1 MYLNSFTDVK
11 HREFFQREVVQRHRP
26 VRGVGSGSFS
36 DTRFSAL
43 DPNLW
48 KWVGVSAVN
57 MFYQAYVRV
66 HKRRLTDIEKEVVYQ
81 AIRENF
87 SYLDLPSRDGKL
99 PATLAEMVR
108 YYDDV
113 AENKLADNEFLQ
125 WAYRRFDSLPIPSL
139 VFPARIHPMMQPLWQ
154 AITQIAVRPIAV
166 CSAGAAHPKMRE
178 LLGIEWTRRDRA
190 EYTIYLVILR
200 ALWRWAPRR
209 FVLEPLAHN
218 RYRYEKI
225 RDIYSSVLLESFGPA
240 TTETTH
246 DGGQQAASRPI

>member
-1 MYLNSFTDVK
+1 M
-11 HREFFQREVVQRHRP
+11 
-26 VRGVGSGSFS
+26 
-36 DTRFSAL
+36 
-43 DPNLW
+43 
-48 KWVGVSAVN
+48 
-57 MFYQAYVRV
+57 
-66 HKRRLTDIEKEVVYQ
+66 
-81 AIRENF
+81 
-87 SYLDLPSRDGKL
+87 

-178 LLGIEWTRRDRA
+178 LLDIEWTRRDRA

-209 FVLEPLAHN
+209 VVLEPLAHN

-225 RDIYSSVLLESFGPA
+225 RGIYSSVLLESFGPT
-240 TTETTH
+240 TTE
-246 DGGQQAASRPI
+246 